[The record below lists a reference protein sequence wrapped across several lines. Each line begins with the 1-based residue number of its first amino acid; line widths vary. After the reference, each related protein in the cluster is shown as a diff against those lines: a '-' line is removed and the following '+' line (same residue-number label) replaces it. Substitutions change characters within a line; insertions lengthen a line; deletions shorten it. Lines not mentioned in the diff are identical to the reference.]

1 MTEGGGQ
8 KAEDRR
14 QGTEG
19 RGRLKGGQMIGR
31 EIIVAV
37 AAVLNEKTNNR
48 SQRKQRFA
56 DKRFSLHH
64 SHLTNG
70 TQVFPHH

>member
-19 RGRLKGGQMIGR
+19 RGRLKGGQMI
-31 EIIVAV
+31 
-37 AAVLNEKTNNR
+37 AAGNNR
-48 SQRKQRFA
+48 RSGGGAKRKN
-56 DKRFSLHH
+56 K
-64 SHLTNG
+64 
-70 TQVFPHH
+70 